1 MFEYFC
7 SNNKINEVIFL
18 GGDLLM
24 VKDDYLLWLVNEI
37 VVIFYI
43 KWLCIYSCLL
53 VVLLEWISYDFVE
66 WFSVLLF

>member
-43 KWLCIYSCLL
+43 K
-53 VVLLEWISYDFVE
+53 
-66 WFSVLLF
+66 